1 MPLKAFKTP
10 NFEKFYKI
18 KVKNRAILH
27 IVPLAYIV

>member
-27 IVPLAYIV
+27 IALAYIV